1 MRVIT
6 ENNTTTAHINNVEK
20 IRSVLRD
27 DIAFNIWQLVSGQQI
42 WSSAAHIPRSEN
54 E

>member
-1 MRVIT
+1 M
-6 ENNTTTAHINNVEK
+6 ENNTTTAHINNIGK
-20 IRSVLRD
+20 IWSVLRD